1 MKKYVVMA
9 RPPRQFA
16 YSEWGESHPTI
27 AVIETDGAPRN
38 TGLYDANGVAIY
50 AVEDRAPVGFKA
62 A

>member
-9 RPPRQFA
+9 RPPRQLV
-16 YSEWGESHPTI
+16 YREGGEPHSTLD
-27 AVIETDGAPRN
+27 VIETDGAPRN